1 MQNLAFKGVS
11 GHKTAYASKLCE
23 IMKDA
28 ACFAASMTV
37 TINSPEVV

>member
-28 ACFAASMTV
+28 ACFAASMTE
-37 TINSPEVV
+37 TIDSPEAV